1 MSYTVKQLSE
11 LTGLT
16 PRTLRYYD
24 AIGLLRPARDGAN
37 DYRRYGPAEVERL
50 RQILI
55 YRELGLPLEE
65 IRALLD
71 APEADRSGALRGHLD
86 RLLDRRRQVE
96 ALIRMV
102 RRTLDDLEGETAMT
116 DKEKFEDLKQQV
128 IRENEAA
135 YGQEAREKYGQ
146 ETVDETNRRL
156 SGMSE
161 EAWTKMQEEETGYQ
175 EVLRRAMAADDPA
188 GTDAREAC
196 RLHRAWL
203 LHYWTPEMLTPQSHT
218 DLVDMYGQ
226 DERFTAYYEKVAP
239 GCAAFFAKA
248 IRAYYDQN

>member
-65 IRALLD
+65 IHALLD

-96 ALIRMV
+96 ALIRIDRKSV
-102 RRTLDDLEGETAMT
+102 
-116 DKEKFEDLKQQV
+116 V
-128 IRENEAA
+128 
-135 YGQEAREKYGQ
+135 
-146 ETVDETNRRL
+146 
-156 SGMSE
+156 
-161 EAWTKMQEEETGYQ
+161 
-175 EVLRRAMAADDPA
+175 
-188 GTDAREAC
+188 
-196 RLHRAWL
+196 
-203 LHYWTPEMLTPQSHT
+203 
-218 DLVDMYGQ
+218 
-226 DERFTAYYEKVAP
+226 
-239 GCAAFFAKA
+239 
-248 IRAYYDQN
+248 